1 MTYDVPI
8 TLFSLPVSSRNIKM
22 YLHLVH
28 VTVSFIQIGHIVKFY
43 DAVYRHGLTKA
54 QRKFVTTGRTF

>member
-8 TLFSLPVSSRNIKM
+8 SLFSSPVSSRNIKM

-28 VTVSFIQIGHIVKFY
+28 VTVSFIQIGHIVKF
-43 DAVYRHGLTKA
+43 
-54 QRKFVTTGRTF
+54 